1 MPNTKQDRDRRL
13 SHASVRSKIDE
24 ILSGIRIP
32 DLPYPVGKGGPQS
45 ETDWRPLLSSCW
57 NEQRDESVARL
68 LRSVSITWTIRQVN
82 AAYVA
87 DRIMDV
93 FLKTSGLHPTLAGR
107 IARLRFFLAWRMGLD
122 SSAAFEDSIRE
133 WLDGLVEWR
142 GWSDNGGRAAR
153 ALLDQLDS
161 MVIAVSASFERNSLE
176 PFESFCL
183 QWRKDAENR
192 QQRASKLLERLQET
206 EQGAARQR
214 RAEQTARA
222 LVGRALKGRQLPEA
236 VSRFIL
242 DYWFGLIRQIVW
254 TSGIDTEEWRHA
266 GKLLEWL
273 VWIGDPTLSDGDRNR
288 LYHVG
293 EQIGD
298 RLADIWQKVYNS
310 PLPEGAL
317 TRVEQVLVARLRGET
332 LDLAPALA
340 GDRALDFDS
349 RWLTFTPPDKTQLDA
364 VQGQWFVEGEGD
376 GELRRYFF
384 ALLEDSCEVLWT
396 NGAGVKLGLM
406 PWQDFVA
413 AKDSGVLRPLPPLNS
428 FGNVLLETVRSLAVV
443 FDRQRQQREKAAG
456 EAKARAEALRREKEA
471 LARKQQEAEAAHQAA
486 LAQEKAEAAAKQAAD
501 EEAERQRLAREAE
514 AAAYRL
520 VEEIK
525 LGSWIVLEDQSVDDD
540 MSPRRLKL
548 AVRINASRKLVFV
561 DRLGLNR
568 TEFLVDDLVAAVV
581 AGRIRILGSA
591 AEFDETLSRV
601 VGRIRVGRN

>member
-1 MPNTKQDRDRRL
+1 MSNTEQDRDRRL

-24 ILSGIRIP
+24 ILSGIRVP
-32 DLPYPVGKGGPQS
+32 DLPYPVGKGVPQS

-57 NEQRDESVARL
+57 NEQRDESVTHL

-93 FLKTSGLHPTLAGR
+93 FLKTSGLHPALAGR
-107 IARLRFFLAWRMGLD
+107 VARLRFFLAWRMALD

-176 PFESFCL
+176 PFETFCS
-183 QWRKDAENR
+183 QWQKDAENR
-192 QQRASKLLERLQET
+192 QQRASKLLDRLRET

-242 DYWFGLIRQIVW
+242 DYWFGLLRQIVW
-254 TSGIDTEEWRHA
+254 ASGIDTEDWRHA

-298 RLADIWQKVYNS
+298 RLADIWQRVYNS

-317 TRVEQVLVARLRGET
+317 PRVEQVLVARLRGEE
-332 LDLAPALA
+332 LNLAPALA

-349 RWLTFTPPDKTQLDA
+349 RWLTFTAPDKTQLA
-364 VQGQWFVEGEGD
+364 EVQGQWFVEGEGD
-376 GELRRYFF
+376 AEQRRYFF
-384 ALLEDSCEVLWT
+384 TLLEDSCEVLWT
-396 NGAGVKLGLM
+396 NGTGVKLGLT
-406 PWQDFVA
+406 PWREFVA
-413 AKDSGVLRPLPPLNS
+413 AKSSGALRPLPPLNS
-428 FGNVLLETVRSLAVV
+428 FGNVLVETVSSLAVV
-443 FDRQRQQREKAAG
+443 FDRQRRQREKAAD
-456 EAKARAEALRREKEA
+456 EARARAEAMRREKEA
-471 LARKQQEAEAAHQAA
+471 SERKQQEAKAARQAA
-486 LAQEKAEAAAKQAAD
+486 MERKKAEVAAKRAAD
-501 EEAERQRLAREAE
+501 EEAERQRLIREAE
-514 AAAYRL
+514 ATAYRL
-520 VEEIK
+520 VDEIK
-525 LGSWIVLEDQSVDDD
+525 LGSWIALEDQATDNDTA
-540 MSPRRLKL
+540 PRRLKL
-548 AVRINASRKLVFV
+548 AVRINASRKLIFV

-568 TEFLVDDLVAAVV
+568 TEFSVDDLAAGLV
-581 AGRIRILGSA
+581 AGKIRILSSA
-591 AEFDETLSRV
+591 AEFDDTLSRV